1 MGRGYREMKRE
12 TVMNALAA
20 ACLGAVFS
28 TVACAGTV
36 QATLTGVVFGSSD
49 AMNVLGY
56 GGSSLADG
64 AKVTL
69 QFEWDT
75 ATAAPDVYGGARY
88 PSEADYFTT
97 FGVPTPG
104 VLPPS
109 WVDSRII
116 FDNGFVLESRDF
128 VGDEYTTDQ
137 VKIQDHCVR
146 CSFDV
151 LGGSSWD
158 YFGLH
163 DIIVDEYALHGE
175 REYKAGAVV
184 YDYTENLT
192 SGLAIDQP
200 VEWISPSPGSY
211 SVPLSFYALGEFAFR
226 HKDLAAPENTYQAYG
241 NIVVESLIV
250 RVLPDFLSLLE
261 ELQGVGPGKILERT
275 VARAQVYYAVP
286 DIQATCSVM
295 RFFDVE
301 VRAIWRLSM
310 VTRRSAPWKI
320 TTEQMDDLLGQS
332 GSIQIAIGC
341 N

>member
-1 MGRGYREMKRE
+1 MKRK
-12 TVMNALAA
+12 TIMNALISVCAGV
-20 ACLGAVFS
+20 LVS
-28 TVACAGTV
+28 TVAHAGAV

-49 AMNVLGY
+49 TENVLGY

-64 AKVTL
+64 ARVTM

-75 ATAAPDVYGGARY
+75 ATSAPDVYGGARY

-109 WVDSRII
+109 WVDSRVI

-158 YFGLH
+158 YYGLH
-163 DIIVDEYALHGE
+163 DIVVDEYALHVE

-192 SGLAIDQP
+192 SGLALDQP
-200 VEWISPSPGSY
+200 ITWISPTPGAY
-211 SVPLSFYALGEFAFR
+211 SVPLSFYALGESRFR
-226 HKDLAAPENTYQAYG
+226 HRDLAVSENSYQAYG
-241 NIVVESLIV
+241 NIVIESLVV
-250 RVLPDFLSLLE
+250 RVLPDFQSLLE
-261 ELQGVGPGKILERT
+261 KVQGVGPGKSLADK
-275 VARAQVYYAVP
+275 VSLAQTYFDVP
-286 DIQATCSVM
+286 DVQATCSVLDG
-295 RFFDVE
+295 FINEVE
-301 VRAIWRLSM
+301 AQVG
-310 VTRRSAPWKI
+310 RRIEAGLAVALVADA
-320 TTEQMDDLLGQS
+320 E
-332 GSIQIAIGC
+332 SIQSSIGC
-341 N
+341 D